1 MRLKGKTALIAGA
14 SRNIGKTIA
23 LTFARE
29 GANVVPVASKMS
41 DELQQVARECEA
53 FGVQALPVAADVGNH
68 GEVNRAAQLA
78 LERFVAGLLSL
89 GVMTGAAAASG
100 QDLPNKPIRIVTAE
114 PGGGLDFASRV
125 LAQGLSASMA
135 RNVIVENRP
144 TGIIVGQ
151 IVSKATPD
159 GTTMLVTGSS
169 FWLAPYLHD
178 NLPWDPVKDF
188 SAITVAATTPN
199 MIVAHPSV
207 EASSVRELIDLA
219 KARPGYLNY
228 ASGSIG
234 STPHLAPELFKNMTG
249 VNIVRIPFKG
259 SGPALVAVISG
270 QVQVMFPTVP
280 AGLPH
285 VKAGR
290 LKALAVASPQPSA
303 LIPRVPTVAA
313 TVAGYESQV
322 MYGVFAPARTPEA
335 IVRRLNQEIV
345 RLVKTA
351 EASERFLNAGVE
363 VVGSS
368 PEQLAAAMKSEMTR
382 MGKLIRDAGIRIE

>member
-1 MRLKGKTALIAGA
+1 MTWSNA
-14 SRNIGKTIA
+14 
-23 LTFARE
+23 
-29 GANVVPVASKMS
+29 
-41 DELQQVARECEA
+41 
-53 FGVQALPVAADVGNH
+53 
-68 GEVNRAAQLA
+68 
-78 LERFVAGLLSL
+78 LLSPGGPL
-89 GVMTGAAAASG
+89 VSLIVGRTIVTGVMLLGAGMTSG

-125 LAQGLSASMA
+125 LAHGLSASMA

-151 IVSKATPD
+151 VVSKATPD
-159 GTTMLVTGSS
+159 GTTILLTGSS

-188 SAITVAATTPN
+188 SAITVAASTPN

-207 EASSVRELIDLA
+207 EAGSVRELIDLA
-219 KARPGYLNY
+219 RARPGYLNY

-259 SGPALVAVISG
+259 SGPALIALVSG

-303 LIPRVPTVAA
+303 LIPGLPTVAA
-313 TVAGYESQV
+313 TVPGYESQV
-322 MYGVFAPARTPEA
+322 MYGIFAPAATPAA
-335 IVRRLNQEIV
+335 IVKRLNQEIV
-345 RLVKTA
+345 RFVKTA
-351 EASERFLNAGVE
+351 EARERFLNAGVE

-368 PEQLAAAMKSEMTR
+368 PAQLDTAVKSEMTR
-382 MGKLIRDAGIRIE
+382 MGKLIRDAGIRVD